1 MTKTEQTEAEKK
13 IQTKIKAQQTKSPID
28 RAIL

>member
-1 MTKTEQTEAEKK
+1 MSKAEKAAEKK